1 MKKLMFLTLALC
13 LTASMAFAAQEAAVL
28 TLKGYIVDNKCASG
42 QDAAG
47 MEEFAKNH
55 PKSCA
60 LMPECVASG
69 YAIYAD
75 HMLQQFDADSNT
87 KIEQFLKQDGSMTLV
102 EVTANKNG
110 DKLSLISIKNAQ

>member
-1 MKKLMFLTLALC
+1 MQKLMLLVLSLC
-13 LTASMAFAAQEAAVL
+13 LFAGMTFAAQDAATM
-28 TLKGYIVDNKCASG
+28 TLKGYVVDNKCSSG
-42 QDAAG
+42 QDSAE

-69 YAIYAD
+69 FAIYAD
-75 HMLQQFDADSNT
+75 HQLMQFDADSNT

-102 EVTANKNG
+102 EVTVKKSA

>member
-1 MKKLMFLTLALC
+1 MNKLIVLVLSLC
-13 LTASMAFAAQEAAVL
+13 LVAGIAFAQAAGSV

-60 LMPECVASG
+60 LMPACVASG

-75 HMLQQFDADSNT
+75 HALQQFDTAST
-87 KIEQFLKQDGSMTLV
+87 ARIEEFLKKDGSSTLV
-102 EVTANKNG
+102 EVSANKNG
-110 DKLSLISIKNAQ
+110 DKLELISITNAQ

>member
-1 MKKLMFLTLALC
+1 MNKLIVLVLSLC
-13 LTASMAFAAQEAAVL
+13 LVAGIAFAQTAGSV

-47 MEEFAKNH
+47 MEEFVKNH

-60 LMPECVASG
+60 LLPACVASG
-69 YAIYAD
+69 YAIYAE
-75 HMLQQFDADSNT
+75 HMLQAFDTASNA
-87 KIEQFLKQDGSMTLV
+87 KVEEFLKKEDSSMLV

-110 DKLSLISIKNAQ
+110 DKLELISITNAQ